1 MQGDRP
7 VVFDDYNDVSI
18 GKFEKGRSNIPILI
32 DQDTTRIWLTFSQMA
47 TTERNLAVPMTE
59 NQQSGGASNK
69 DLDRW
74 IARGLLH
81 SM

>member
-1 MQGDRP
+1 M
-7 VVFDDYNDVSI
+7 FDDYNDVSI

-32 DQDTTRIWLTFSQMA
+32 YQDIARIWLTFSQME
-47 TTERNLAVPMTE
+47 TIERNLAVPMTE
-59 NQQSGGASNK
+59 NQQSRGASNK

-74 IARGLLH
+74 IAQGLLH